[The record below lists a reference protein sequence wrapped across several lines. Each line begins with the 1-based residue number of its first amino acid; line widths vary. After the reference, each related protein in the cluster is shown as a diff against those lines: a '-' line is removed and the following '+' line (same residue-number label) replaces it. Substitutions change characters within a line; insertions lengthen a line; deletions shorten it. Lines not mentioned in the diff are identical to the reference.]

1 MPPTLST
8 LRTGDRLDRRLPAG
22 QPPGQATLAAFA
34 MAGAPDQREVRTL
47 LEALGRHAGVLEV
60 GLPYSDPWLDGPVVA
75 EAGAEALR
83 AGFRTADLFP
93 LVEMLR
99 VRTPAAITV
108 MSYWN
113 PVRAFGPPDFAR
125 RLAEAGGSAVLL
137 PDLPVEEAEPWLDAA
152 HQYGIRTSFLVSP
165 DCSPRRLAL
174 VAAAADGFLYLPAAR
189 AVSGHR
195 GGLDVPIGEAVR
207 RLRQACG
214 LPVAA
219 GIGIT
224 CPQQAVALARTVD
237 CVVVGSAFLRL
248 TQADPG
254 PGGIRAAE
262 ALAAGFARALRPQRP
277 TGDPGADPV
286 PFPPA

>member
-1 MPPTLST
+1 
-8 LRTGDRLDRRLPAG
+8 
-22 QPPGQATLAAFA
+22 

-165 DCSPRRLAL
+165 DCSPDGSPLSPRPPTASSTSRQPAPSPGTG
-174 VAAAADGFLYLPAAR
+174 ADSTSPSVRPCGGCARPAA
-189 AVSGHR
+189 S
-195 GGLDVPIGEAVR
+195 P
-207 RLRQACG
+207 
-214 LPVAA
+214 
-219 GIGIT
+219 
-224 CPQQAVALARTVD
+224 
-237 CVVVGSAFLRL
+237 S
-248 TQADPG
+248 
-254 PGGIRAAE
+254 
-262 ALAAGFARALRPQRP
+262 
-277 TGDPGADPV
+277 
-286 PFPPA
+286 PPASASPAHSKRSLWHEPSTAWSWDRRSCA